1 MQKNL
6 VITLTGPDQVGLV
19 ERFTKL
25 VLEYHGNVDASR
37 MARLGGVFAI
47 LMLVSVPEE
56 DFDAL
61 RTHIRGLRKE
71 GYKLTTNETEQ
82 SDSQQYAGWMPY
94 ELALRGADH
103 EGILHGVTQ
112 YLAEWGINIETMD
125 TNMVKAPMS
134 GIPLF
139 MMEGIVVVP
148 PGLKTQEWRE
158 GLEEIAD
165 RLIVEIDVSPYAG

>member
-25 VLEYHGNVDASR
+25 VLDHHGNVDASR

-47 LMLVSVPEE
+47 LMLVSVPEQ
-56 DFDAL
+56 DFEAF
-61 RTHIRGLRKE
+61 RTVIRDLRKE
-71 GYKLTTNETEQ
+71 GFKLTTNETEQ
-82 SDSQQYAGWMPY
+82 FDSYQYEGWMPY
-94 ELALRGADH
+94 EVELRGADH
-103 EGILHGVTQ
+103 EGILHGVTHHF
-112 YLAEWGINIETMD
+112 AEWGINIETMD

-139 MMEGIVVVP
+139 MMEGIVVAP
-148 PGLKTQEWRE
+148 PGLNAQEWRD
-158 GLEEIAD
+158 GLVDIGD
-165 RLIVEIDVSPYAG
+165 QLNVEIDVSPYTG

>member
-47 LMLVSVPEE
+47 LMLVTVPEE
-56 DFDAL
+56 DFDAF
-61 RTHIRGLRKE
+61 RTEIRNLRKE
-71 GYKLTTNETEQ
+71 GFKLTTNETEQ
-82 SDSQQYAGWMPY
+82 SDSQQYTGWMPY
-94 ELALRGADH
+94 EIELRGADH
-103 EGILHGVTQ
+103 EGILHGVTRF
-112 YLAEWGINIETMD
+112 LAEKGINIETLD

-139 MMEGIVVVP
+139 MMDAVVVVP
-148 PGLKTQEWRE
+148 PGINPHQWRD
-158 GLEEIAD
+158 GLEEIGD
-165 RLIVEIDVSPYAG
+165 RLNVEIDVSPYTG